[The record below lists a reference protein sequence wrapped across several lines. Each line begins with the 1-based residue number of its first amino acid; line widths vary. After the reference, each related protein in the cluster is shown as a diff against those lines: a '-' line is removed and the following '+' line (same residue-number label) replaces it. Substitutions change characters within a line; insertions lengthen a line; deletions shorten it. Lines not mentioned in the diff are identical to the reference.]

1 MMLRGGNIPA
11 RTAGCRHGYLT
22 ERLYADVLES
32 EFLFNARLARMTSW
46 AAMHGHPDADIGEVG
61 RMLRMHY
68 IDALASIPY
77 ITGGQ
82 TGEGTIAQERQKL
95 VDRFKRYKDA
105 ILQGR
110 QIPEK
115 RDRMA
120 GITKV
125 KTAKPKTST

>member
-1 MMLRGGNIPA
+1 
-11 RTAGCRHGYLT
+11 
-22 ERLYADVLES
+22 
-32 EFLFNARLARMTSW
+32 
-46 AAMHGHPDADIGEVG
+46 
-61 RMLRMHY
+61 MLRMHY